1 MGLDIRLPL
10 GLLFSALG
18 LLLAGFG
25 ALSERG
31 IYQRS
36 LGLNVNLAWGV
47 VLLVFGSLMAVLGSR
62 ANAPRRRKQGGSGP
76 PIQSAEASHDQ

>member
-1 MGLDIRLPL
+1 MGLDIRLPI
-10 GLLFSALG
+10 GLLFSVLG

-25 ALSERG
+25 VFSDKG

-47 VLLVFGSLMAVLGSR
+47 ILLIFGIIMVVFGNRGSTIR
-62 ANAPRRRKQGGSGP
+62 PHEKDSAGNRGRSAGGKP
-76 PIQSAEASHDQ
+76 